1 MLFITIWLEVTE
13 DRRIGYNF
21 APMKI
26 NQIKDSNL
34 KNVDFNQLDFGK
46 TFSDYMMVMDHDG
59 HSWSEYSIE
68 PLKAL
73 NFHPAMS
80 VFHYG
85 QAVFEGLKAYKL
97 DSGKVNIF
105 RLHDNLNRFNNSTE
119 RLLMPQIDIPQALDA
134 IKKFVELQREWVP
147 NRSQGSLYVRPFMI
161 STDNTLR
168 AVPSKGY
175 KFVVIACPVGFYYSV
190 PLRVMINKQFR
201 RAATGGIGYA
211 KAAGNYAASFYPSNQ
226 AKELGFDQVLW
237 TDITDDFKLEEL
249 GSANFFYVKKGVLY
263 TPKMRDSILNGITR
277 DTVIALSRE
286 SGMEVYEEAISADRI
301 KSELDAGE
309 VDCLFATG
317 TAAAVTYINELMI
330 DDQLFKVNS
339 DTYAPIVQIKQDLDD
354 CKFGL
359 KNHDEWNV
367 WV

>member
-1 MLFITIWLEVTE
+1 MTISFELTE
-13 DRRIGYNF
+13 HRRIDCKF
-21 APMKI
+21 ALMKI
-26 NQIKDSNL
+26 KQVTNSNL
-34 KNVDFNQLDFGK
+34 NNVDFNQLDFGK

-59 HSWSEYSIE
+59 NSWSEYLIE
-68 PLKAL
+68 PLKEL
-73 NFHPAMS
+73 SFHPGMS

-85 QAVFEGLKAYKL
+85 QAIFEGLKAFKS
-97 DSGKVNIF
+97 DNGKINIF
-105 RLHDNLNRFNNSTE
+105 RLHDNIDRFNKSAE
-119 RLLMPQIDIPQALDA
+119 RLLMPQIDKQQALKA

-147 NRSQGSLYVRPFMI
+147 SRSQGSLYVRPFMI

-168 AVPSKGY
+168 AVPSKAY

-190 PLRVMINKQFR
+190 PLRVMINKEYR

-237 TDITDDFKLEEL
+237 TNITDDYKLEEL
-249 GSANFFYVKKGVLY
+249 GSANFFYVKNGALH

-277 DTVIALSRE
+277 NTVINLAKE
-286 SGMEVYEEAISADRI
+286 SGLEVHEEAISADRI
-301 KSELDAGE
+301 KSELAAGD

-317 TAAAVTYINELMI
+317 TAAAITYINELQI
-330 DDQLFKVNS
+330 DDELFQVNS
-339 DTYAPIVQIKQDLDD
+339 NTYAPIIKIKQELDD

-359 KNHDEWNV
+359 KNHEDWNV

>member
-1 MLFITIWLEVTE
+1 
-13 DRRIGYNF
+13 
-21 APMKI
+21 MKI
-26 NQIKDSNL
+26 NHVSDSNI

-46 TFSDYMMVMDHDG
+46 TFSDYMMAMDYDG
-59 HSWSEYSIE
+59 HFWSEYTIE
-68 PLKAL
+68 PLKSL
-73 NFHPAMS
+73 SFHPAMS

-85 QAVFEGLKAYKL
+85 QAVFEGLKAFKL
-97 DSGKVNIF
+97 ENGDVNIF
-105 RLHDNLNRFNNSTE
+105 RLHDNIDRFNKSAE
-119 RLLMPQIDIPQALDA
+119 RLLMPQIDKQQAIEA

-147 NRSQGSLYVRPFMI
+147 SRSQGSLYVRPFMI

-190 PLRVMINKQFR
+190 PLRVMINKEYR

-211 KAAGNYAASFYPSNQ
+211 KAAGNYAASFFPSNQ

-249 GSANFFYVKKGVLY
+249 GSANFFYVKNGVLY

-277 DTVIALSRE
+277 NTVITLARE
-286 SGMEVYEEAISADRI
+286 SGMKVYEESISADRL
-301 KSELDAGE
+301 KTELAAGD

-317 TAAAVTYINELMI
+317 TAAAVTYINELQI

-339 DTYAPIVQIKQDLDD
+339 DEYKPVLQLKQDLDD

>member
-1 MLFITIWLEVTE
+1 MTISFELTE
-13 DRRIGYNF
+13 HRRIDCKF
-21 APMKI
+21 ALMKI
-26 NQIKDSNL
+26 KQVTNSNL
-34 KNVDFNQLDFGK
+34 NNVDFNQLDFGK

-59 HSWSEYSIE
+59 NSWSEYLIE
-68 PLKAL
+68 PLKEL
-73 NFHPAMS
+73 SFHPGMS

-85 QAVFEGLKAYKL
+85 QAIFEGLKAFKS
-97 DSGKVNIF
+97 DNGKINIF
-105 RLHDNLNRFNNSTE
+105 RLHDNIDRFNKSAE
-119 RLLMPQIDIPQALDA
+119 RLLMPQIDKQQALEA

-147 NRSQGSLYVRPFMI
+147 RRSQGSLYVRPFMI

-168 AVPSKGY
+168 AVPSKAY

-190 PLRVMINKQFR
+190 PLRVMINKEYR

-237 TDITDDFKLEEL
+237 TNITDDYKLEEL
-249 GSANFFYVKKGVLY
+249 GSANFFYVKNGALH

-277 DTVIALSRE
+277 NTVINLAKE
-286 SGMEVYEEAISADRI
+286 SGMEVHEEAISADRI
-301 KSELDAGE
+301 KSELAAGD

-317 TAAAVTYINELMI
+317 TAAAITYINELQI
-330 DDQLFKVNS
+330 DDELFQVNS
-339 DTYAPIVQIKQDLDD
+339 NTYAPIIKIKQELDD

-359 KNHDEWNV
+359 KNHEDWNV

>member
-1 MLFITIWLEVTE
+1 
-13 DRRIGYNF
+13 
-21 APMKI
+21 MKI
-26 NQIKDSNL
+26 NHVSDSNI

-46 TFSDYMMVMDHDG
+46 TFSDYMMAMDYDG
-59 HSWSEYSIE
+59 HSWSEYTIE
-68 PLKAL
+68 PLKSL
-73 NFHPAMS
+73 SFHPAMS

-85 QAVFEGLKAYKL
+85 QAVFEGLKAFKL
-97 DSGKVNIF
+97 ENGDVNIF
-105 RLHDNLNRFNNSTE
+105 RLHDNIDRFNKSAE
-119 RLLMPQIDIPQALDA
+119 RLLMPQIDKQQAIEA

-147 NRSQGSLYVRPFMI
+147 SRSQGSLYVRPFMI

-190 PLRVMINKQFR
+190 PLRVMINKEYR

-211 KAAGNYAASFYPSNQ
+211 KAAGNYAASFFPSNQ

-249 GSANFFYVKKGVLY
+249 GSANFFYVKNGVLY

-277 DTVIALSRE
+277 NTVITLARE
-286 SGMEVYEEAISADRI
+286 SGMEVYEESISADRL
-301 KSELDAGE
+301 KTELAAGD

-317 TAAAVTYINELMI
+317 TAAAVTYINELQI

-339 DTYAPIVQIKQDLDD
+339 DEYKPVLQLKQDLDD

>member
-1 MLFITIWLEVTE
+1 MTISFELTE
-13 DRRIGYNF
+13 HRRIDCKF
-21 APMKI
+21 ALMKI
-26 NQIKDSNL
+26 KQVTNSNL
-34 KNVDFNQLDFGK
+34 NNVDFNQLDFGK

-59 HSWSEYSIE
+59 NSWSEYLIE
-68 PLKAL
+68 PLKEL
-73 NFHPAMS
+73 SFHPGMS

-85 QAVFEGLKAYKL
+85 QAIFEGLKAFKS
-97 DSGKVNIF
+97 DNGKINIF
-105 RLHDNLNRFNNSTE
+105 RLHDNIDRFNKSAE
-119 RLLMPQIDIPQALDA
+119 RLLMPQIDKQQALEA

-147 NRSQGSLYVRPFMI
+147 SRSQGSLYVRPFMI

-168 AVPSKGY
+168 AVPSKAY

-190 PLRVMINKQFR
+190 PLRVMINKEYR

-237 TDITDDFKLEEL
+237 TNITDDYKLEEL
-249 GSANFFYVKKGVLY
+249 GSANFFYVKNGALH

-277 DTVIALSRE
+277 NTVINLAKE
-286 SGMEVYEEAISADRI
+286 SGMEVHEEAISADRI
-301 KSELDAGE
+301 KSELAAGD

-317 TAAAVTYINELMI
+317 TAAAITYINELQI
-330 DDQLFKVNS
+330 DDELFQVNS
-339 DTYAPIVQIKQDLDD
+339 NTYAPIIKIKQELDD

-359 KNHDEWNV
+359 KNHEDWNV

>member
-1 MLFITIWLEVTE
+1 
-13 DRRIGYNF
+13 
-21 APMKI
+21 MKI
-26 NQIKDSNL
+26 NHVTDSNI

-46 TFSDYMMVMDHDG
+46 TFSDYMMAMDYDG

-73 NFHPAMS
+73 SFHPAMS

-85 QAVFEGLKAYKL
+85 QAVFEGLKAFKL
-97 DSGKVNIF
+97 ENGDLNIF
-105 RLHDNLNRFNNSTE
+105 RLHDNIDRFNKSAE
-119 RLLMPQIDIPQALDA
+119 RLLMPQIDKQQAIEA

-147 NRSQGSLYVRPFMI
+147 SRSQGSLYVRPFMI

-190 PLRVMINKQFR
+190 PLRVMINKEYR

-211 KAAGNYAASFYPSNQ
+211 KAAGNYAASFFPSNQ

-249 GSANFFYVKKGVLY
+249 GSANFFYVKNGVLY

-277 DTVIALSRE
+277 NTVITLARE
-286 SGMEVYEEAISADRI
+286 SGMEVYEESISADRL
-301 KSELDAGE
+301 KSELAAGD

-317 TAAAVTYINELMI
+317 TAAAVTYINELQI

-339 DTYAPIVQIKQDLDD
+339 DEYEPVLQLKQDLDD

-359 KNHDEWNV
+359 KDHDEWNV

>member
-1 MLFITIWLEVTE
+1 
-13 DRRIGYNF
+13 
-21 APMKI
+21 MKI
-26 NQIKDSNL
+26 MHVTHSNIN
-34 KNVDFNQLDFGK
+34 NVDFNQLDFGK

-59 HSWSEYSIE
+59 NSWSEYSIE
-68 PLKAL
+68 PLREL
-73 NFHPAMS
+73 SFHPGMS

-85 QAVFEGLKAYKL
+85 QAIFEGLKAFKS
-97 DSGKVNIF
+97 DNGKINIF
-105 RLHDNLNRFNNSTE
+105 RLHDNIDRFNKSAE
-119 RLLMPQIDIPQALDA
+119 RLFMPQIDKQQALEA

-147 NRSQGSLYVRPFMI
+147 RRSQGSLYVRPFMI

-168 AVPSKGY
+168 AVPSKAY

-190 PLRVMINKQFR
+190 PLRVMINKEYR

-237 TDITDDFKLEEL
+237 TDITDDYKLEEL
-249 GSANFFYVKKGVLY
+249 GSANFFYVKNGALY

-277 DTVIALSRE
+277 NTVINLAKE
-286 SGMEVYEEAISADRI
+286 SGLEVHEEAISSDRI
-301 KSELDAGE
+301 KSELAAGD
-309 VDCLFATG
+309 VNCLFATG
-317 TAAAVTYINELMI
+317 TAAAITYINELQI
-330 DDQLFKVNS
+330 DGELFQVNS
-339 DTYAPIVQIKQDLDD
+339 NTYAPIVQIKQDLDD

-359 KNHDEWNV
+359 KNHEDWNV

>member
-1 MLFITIWLEVTE
+1 
-13 DRRIGYNF
+13 
-21 APMKI
+21 MKI
-26 NQIKDSNL
+26 NHVTDSNI

-46 TFSDYMMVMDHDG
+46 TFSDYMMAMDYDG
-59 HSWSEYSIE
+59 HSWSEYTIE
-68 PLKAL
+68 PLKSL
-73 NFHPAMS
+73 SFHPAMS

-85 QAVFEGLKAYKL
+85 QAVFEGLKAFKL
-97 DSGKVNIF
+97 ENGDVNIF
-105 RLHDNLNRFNNSTE
+105 RLHDNIDRFNKSAE
-119 RLLMPQIDIPQALDA
+119 RLLMPQIDKQQAKEA

-147 NRSQGSLYVRPFMI
+147 SRSQGSLYVRPFMI

-190 PLRVMINKQFR
+190 PLRVMINKDYR

-211 KAAGNYAASFYPSNQ
+211 KAAGNYAASFFPSNQ

-249 GSANFFYVKKGVLY
+249 GSANFFYVKNGVLY

-277 DTVIALSRE
+277 NTVITLARE
-286 SGMEVYEEAISADRI
+286 SGMEVYEESISADRL
-301 KSELDAGE
+301 KSELAAGD

-317 TAAAVTYINELMI
+317 TAAAVTYINELQI

-339 DTYAPIVQIKQDLDD
+339 DKYEPVLQLKQDLDD